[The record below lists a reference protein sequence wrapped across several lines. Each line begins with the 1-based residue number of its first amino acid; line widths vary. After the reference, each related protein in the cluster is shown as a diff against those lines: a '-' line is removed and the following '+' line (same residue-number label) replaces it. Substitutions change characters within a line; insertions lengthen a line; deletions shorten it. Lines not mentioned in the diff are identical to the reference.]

1 MQDENKL
8 PDEKGGETVMK
19 KKILLFTLCFMCVG
33 LIACGTK
40 NTDTDVT
47 QTEASTSAAG
57 EQTSKPTETAASVQD
72 ETSQQAEIV
81 AETAET
87 IETSAEAVETSAEQS
102 ESSSEAIT
110 EYQALDAIK
119 NYCFINNPTLKNMVD
134 SAEYNISWNVVQN
147 DADEIVVLYRSYT
160 GAQIRYYISPVSGE
174 TYVTE
179 LVPGII
185 DEEQRT
191 DESFNV
197 RDYLV

>member
-1 MQDENKL
+1 
-8 PDEKGGETVMK
+8 MK
-19 KKILLFTLCFMCVG
+19 KKALLFALCFMCVG

-40 NTDTDVT
+40 NEDSGTS
-47 QTEASTSAAG
+47 QTGAGSYAAS
-57 EQTSKPTETAASVQD
+57 EQTSKPTESDASARY
-72 ETSQQAEIV
+72 ETSQQDTTEAV
-81 AETAET
+81 TAET
-87 IETSAEAVETSAEQS
+87 VETSAETAETSAEQS
-102 ESSSEAIT
+102 EDNAEAIT

-119 NYCFINNPTLKNMVD
+119 NYCFINNPALKNMVD
-134 SAEYNISWNVVQN
+134 SAEYNISWNVIQN

-160 GAQIRYYISPVSGE
+160 GAQIRYYIAPVSGE

>member
-8 PDEKGGETVMK
+8 PAEKGGTEIMK
-19 KKILLFTLCFMCVG
+19 KKALLFALCFMCVG
-33 LIACGTK
+33 LIACGTE
-40 NTDTDVT
+40 NTEDSGKT
-47 QTEASTSAAG
+47 QTGASTSAAS
-57 EQTSKPTETAASVQD
+57 EQTSKPTEAAAAQD
-72 ETSQQAEIV
+72 ETSQQDETE

-87 IETSAEAVETSAEQS
+87 VEISAETAETSVGQS

-134 SAEYNISWNVVQN
+134 SAEYNISWNVIQN